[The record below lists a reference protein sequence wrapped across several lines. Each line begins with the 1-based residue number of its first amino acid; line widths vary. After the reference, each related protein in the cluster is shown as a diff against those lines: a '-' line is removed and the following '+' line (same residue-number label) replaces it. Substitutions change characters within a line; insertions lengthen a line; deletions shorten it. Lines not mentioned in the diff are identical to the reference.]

1 MTGLDEY
8 ESVLGMPS
16 GPRPP
21 DHYHLLGLELF
32 ESSQSVIAAAAD
44 GRIVEAEESV
54 LASAEQIRQ
63 VVDRIR
69 LAKVCLLDLETKAAY
84 DRQLNQSVLGEPTD
98 PVAGSNPD
106 NGPGP
111 IVGPHLAD
119 QPHDDLLDD
128 LLDEPQFEALPATLI
143 AAARPAPKR
152 RSRKWFW
159 AFTFV
164 EGLCVIGLYFYLHPS
179 EPVAMPTLPVGS
191 RIATGKT
198 NSVNPRSRQPIEWPP
213 QRESESI
220 QPAPTRGPFEPGDR
234 LAANPPVP
242 TNPPVAPKGVNGD
255 NEPPALTEPEMAQ
268 KAMPSP
274 TSGPPTPGPAASAE
288 EGSPRPASVQTRPVW
303 PNQWKLQFAGNID
316 GTIDHEL
323 LSLSADEIKTL
334 AALRE
339 QPLFT
344 LRDAITKKPFAALPF
359 DNQGHLSGTVVAML
373 PKNNWRACLSY
384 ANQVLQGRVR
394 IFDDQRRCLFF
405 ADYRSKGRT
414 RLLCLCADGVP
425 IAVQIWRGKDSVAY
439 LIELA
444 DGQPVA
450 REQKQLSAEQTE
462 RLGAA
467 LAELASI
474 EAQIRDC
481 EKDWKSQLSDWW
493 KVNDNA
499 LRAIAVK
506 SMPDSEKQSRRT
518 AYYKQL
524 FDEQHAGLDK
534 LLSQFE
540 PLPADPAVPKP

>member
-1 MTGLDEY
+1 MGLDEY

-32 ESSQSVIAAAAD
+32 ESSQSAIAAAAD

-63 VVDRIR
+63 IVDRIR
-69 LAKVCLLDLETKAAY
+69 LAKVCLLDHETKAAY
-84 DRQLNQSVLGEPTD
+84 DRQLNQSVSGEQTD
-98 PVAGSNPD
+98 PVAGSHPD
-106 NGPGP
+106 AGPGP
-111 IVGPHLAD
+111 IAGPLLAD
-119 QPHDDLLDD
+119 QPHDD

-179 EPVAMPTLPVGS
+179 EPVVMPTLPVGS
-191 RIATGKT
+191 RTAAGKT
-198 NSVNPRSRQPIEWPP
+198 TSVNPRSRQPIEWPP
-213 QRESESI
+213 QRESESSV
-220 QPAPTRGPFEPGDR
+220 PAPARGPLEPGDAP
-234 LAANPPVP
+234 AANPPV
-242 TNPPVAPKGVNGD
+242 APNGANGD
-255 NEPPALTEPEMAQ
+255 DEPPALTEPEMAQ

-274 TSGPPTPGPAASAE
+274 RSGPPSPVPTAPAE
-288 EGSPRPASVQTRPVW
+288 ERSPRPMSVQTRPVW

-323 LSLSADEIKTL
+323 LSLSADEIKALT
-334 AALRE
+334 ALRE

-344 LRDAITKKPFAALPF
+344 LRDAITKKPIVALPF
-359 DNQGHLSGTVVAML
+359 DNQGHLSGTAVALL

-384 ANQVLQGRVR
+384 ANQVLQGRAR

-425 IAVQIWRGKDSVAY
+425 IAVQIWRGKDAVAY

-540 PLPADPAVPKP
+540 PLPADPTVPKP